1 MLTTK
6 LQFKEYDDDE
16 FKKLCTKRKTT
27 YNPSPWKIH
36 HQAFKKEFAFVAT
49 NAFRVLSVRLIF
61 IKPSSSLYDCEKNR
75 QIVIPPLRAHVL
87 FHDFQVFIVEFQLK
101 RLYLT

>member
-1 MLTTK
+1 MTMMN
-6 LQFKEYDDDE
+6 
-16 FKKLCTKRKTT
+16 FKKLCPKGKIT
-27 YNPSPWKIH
+27 YNSNPWTIH
-36 HQAFKKEFAFVAT
+36 RQAFKKEFAFVAT

-75 QIVIPPLRAHVL
+75 QIVIPPLRAPVL

-101 RLYLT
+101 KVYLN